1 MNIQSIHATA
11 EGHFGWFL
19 VLYYKADVNTT
30 VYTFSHKFVGIS
42 TEYIPMIQTAGSQS
56 MRVSVLVN
64 TVNFQSSST
73 NLYFHVSIPV
83 LYILT
88 NKYLVV
94 SNLFHLNHSD
104 RL

>member
-42 TEYIPMIQTAGSQS
+42 TEYIPRKEICVFDTYLAG
-56 MRVSVLVN
+56 
-64 TVNFQSSST
+64 
-73 NLYFHVSIPV
+73 ID
-83 LYILT
+83 
-88 NKYLVV
+88 NKY
-94 SNLFHLNHSD
+94 FCIF
-104 RL
+104 